1 MLAVQPVVFAYDPQ
15 LAEIP
20 DRPARAGGEQ
30 AALLADRHAGRAGGA
45 GGLHAAEGVFEHQ
58 AARRCHAEPGRGQAI
73 AIRSRLA
80 VDHVVAA
87 DQGAERRLQVVLA
100 QHVVDACRPTAGDQR
115 QGHVQPTQLADH
127 RGDAGQQGT
136 VGAFLQRI
144 DPLLEDPPALH
155 RQVAEQI
162 VQGVAARATV
172 HVVAQAVGPSATP
185 CSPAT
190 RLQAAAMASRELIRT
205 PSMSNRTAENASRC
219 ISGTL

>member
-1 MLAVQPVVFAYDPQ
+1 M
-15 LAEIP
+15 
-20 DRPARAGGEQ
+20 
-30 AALLADRHAGRAGGA
+30 
-45 GGLHAAEGVFEHQ
+45 
-58 AARRCHAEPGRGQAI
+58 
-73 AIRSRLA
+73 
-80 VDHVVAA
+80 DHVVAA

-162 VQGVAARATV
+162 VQGVAARTTV
-172 HVVAQAVGPSATP
+172 HVVAQAVRAERHALFAGN
-185 CSPAT
+185 PAPG
-190 RLQAAAMASRELIRT
+190 RGDGFAGADQDAVHVKQ
-205 PSMSNRTAENASRC
+205 N
-219 ISGTL
+219 G

>member
-1 MLAVQPVVFAYDPQ
+1 M
-15 LAEIP
+15 
-20 DRPARAGGEQ
+20 
-30 AALLADRHAGRAGGA
+30 
-45 GGLHAAEGVFEHQ
+45 
-58 AARRCHAEPGRGQAI
+58 
-73 AIRSRLA
+73 
-80 VDHVVAA
+80 DHVVAA

-162 VQGVAARATV
+162 VRV
-172 HVVAQAVGPSATP
+172 
-185 CSPAT
+185 
-190 RLQAAAMASRELIRT
+190 
-205 PSMSNRTAENASRC
+205 
-219 ISGTL
+219 